1 MTEKEIQLLGFEMQV
16 DDGGGNWDKY
26 HYYTYTVARGLE
38 FISNASDE
46 VKEGEEWYVEFF
58 ESDPEIRL
66 YDFGQAQALLNLLDK
81 HKVKKEKKEPN

>member
-16 DDGGGNWDKY
+16 DDGGGSWDKY

-58 ESDPEIRL
+58 ESAPAIRF
-66 YDFGQAQALLNLLDK
+66 YGFGEVQALINLLEK
-81 HKVKKEKKEPN
+81 HKVNEQPG